1 MYYITHLCLNRP
13 FAHQS
18 LSVLPKKKVLDRCSQ
33 QLSLLE
39 TKPPCCRAS
48 LERCKLDFTF

>member
-18 LSVLPKKKVLDRCSQ
+18 ISVLPKKKALDRCSQ

-39 TKPPCCRAS
+39 TKPQCCRAS